1 MAFVKEESTSN
12 RDTMKMNKERKDK
25 SSRIK
30 SADVEL
36 SEKVVKIKRVA
47 KVVKGGRRFSFAA
60 IVVVGDG
67 KGTVG
72 EGLGK
77 ANEVVDAIAK
87 GIDDAKKNLLRVP
100 VTKAGTIP
108 HACFIKYGAAKVLLK
123 PAAPGTGVL
132 AGGAMRA
139 VLEAAGVTDVIG
151 KSLGSSNPHNVV
163 KATVK
168 ALTSLRDAYSVA
180 QQRGVDLE
188 KVFNG

>member
-1 MAFVKEESTSN
+1 MAKSMKGR
-12 RDTMKMNKERKDK
+12 RDNNKGSRVK
-25 SSRIK
+25 SS
-30 SADVEL
+30 DVEL
-36 SEKVVKIKRVA
+36 NEKVVKIKRVA

-77 ANEVVDAIAK
+77 ANEVVDSIAK
-87 GIDDAKKNLLRVP
+87 GIDDAKKNLTKVP
-100 VTKAGTIP
+100 LTKNGTIP
-108 HACFIKYGAAKVLLK
+108 HASFTKYGAAKVLLK

-139 VLEAAGVTDVIG
+139 VLEAAGVKDVIG

-168 ALTSLRDAYSVA
+168 ALKEMRDAYA
-180 QQRGVDLE
+180 IAKQRGIDLE